1 MILSIGVR
9 TQYVNHVW
17 VSSRAKDALIIP
29 ALPGA
34 EVEGGITNIRYVA
47 AGLLHEGRTA
57 RLHRLGDPEAAVW
70 RAAVAFT
77 LIHARV
83 SIRRGCNGEFASIG
97 REVARDLARVD
108 IGPVGAVVSRTP
120 DAHVVGGR
128 VDHAR
133 VRRVDSEGS
142 GAAGRPE
149 ARLECLPGLPA

>member
-17 VSSRAKDALIIP
+17 VSGRAKDALIIP

-83 SIRRGCNGEFASIG
+83 SIRCGCNGELAAVGS
-97 REVARDLARVD
+97 EVARDLARVN
-108 IGPVGAVVSRTP
+108 IGPIGAVISRAP
-120 DAHVVGGR
+120 DAHIVGGR
-128 VDHAR
+128 IDYAR
-133 VRRVDSEGS
+133 MCWIYRESRC
-142 GAAGRPE
+142 AAR
-149 ARLECLPGLPA
+149 